1 MVMMLMMIENYDGD
15 DDSDGDDKSNKTDR
29 ES

>member
-1 MVMMLMMIENYDGD
+1 VMMLMMIENCDGD
-15 DDSDGDDKSNKTDR
+15 DDSDGNDKSNKTDR